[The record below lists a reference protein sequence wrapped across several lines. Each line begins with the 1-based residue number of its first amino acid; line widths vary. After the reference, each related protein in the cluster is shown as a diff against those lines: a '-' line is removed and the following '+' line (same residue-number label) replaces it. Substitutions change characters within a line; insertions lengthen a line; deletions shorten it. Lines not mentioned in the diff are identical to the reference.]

1 MERNTAWGEFLYNEE
16 AVVSILR
23 EGCPIPEVLKA
34 GLAWNGAGWTTTR
47 AAVSLR
53 ALTSVALVSTDVEDY
68 RDSFLYSLA
77 LAAGVEVQSL
87 RLKDKGA
94 DAAFALY
101 ERWARWCLPEA
112 PGDVKRGPQERGEQG
127 EPRVVPGDL
136 SGRGLWTGAEKE
148 TKTRTPHEEE
158 DTEEE
163 REEEGM
169 SWDTPEVNLPP
180 DLLILR
186 QRALGGPGR

>member
-1 MERNTAWGEFLYNEE
+1 MATWFQKLVSEDDMERNTAWGEFLYNEE

-87 RLKDKGA
+87 RLKD
-94 DAAFALY
+94 
-101 ERWARWCLPEA
+101 
-112 PGDVKRGPQERGEQG
+112 
-127 EPRVVPGDL
+127 
-136 SGRGLWTGAEKE
+136 
-148 TKTRTPHEEE
+148 
-158 DTEEE
+158 
-163 REEEGM
+163 
-169 SWDTPEVNLPP
+169 NLLMPP
-180 DLLILR
+180 LR
-186 QRALGGPGR
+186 NTNGGHFCA